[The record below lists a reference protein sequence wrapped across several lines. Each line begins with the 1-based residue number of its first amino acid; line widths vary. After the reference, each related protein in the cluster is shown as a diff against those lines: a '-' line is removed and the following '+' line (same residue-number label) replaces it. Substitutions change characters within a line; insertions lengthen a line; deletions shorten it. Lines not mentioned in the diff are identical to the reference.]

1 VNTRARDE
9 GSMLVEMLVGMVLMS
24 IVGMLVLQGIV
35 DGFRSQRIL
44 QNRSE
49 ALAEVRTASERLARD
64 IRGANP
70 VLSATGTTLQIRR
83 YAPNGDSVRMVWE
96 ITTTGGVTSLKKSVY
111 TTPVGSTTEGPAVT
125 TTALDKLT
133 ASVEPFTYYPVA
145 NFTVPSGSTV
155 SATTCAITGTS
166 PVQYAPTCIGEVF
179 LHLSRTVSGHTPV
192 AVDAE
197 IDLRNQ
203 T

>member
-1 VNTRARDE
+1 VSDTVRDE

-35 DGFRSQRIL
+35 DGFRSH
-44 QNRSE
+44 RSE
-49 ALAEVRTASERLARD
+49 ALAEVRTAAERLARD

-70 VLSATGTTLQIRR
+70 VLSATSTQLQIRR

-96 ITTTGGVTSLKKSVY
+96 IVTLGGVRKLQKSVF

-125 TTALDKLT
+125 TVALDKLT
-133 ASVEPFTYYPVA
+133 PGVDPFTYYPVT
-145 NFTVPSGSTV
+145 NFAVPSGSTV
-155 SATTCAITGTS
+155 NAATCEISTLPG
-166 PVQYAPTCIGEVF
+166 QYAPTCIGEVF
-179 LHLSRTVSGHTPV
+179 LHVSRTVNGHTPV
-192 AVDAE
+192 VVDAE